1 MSTTHDLGPLV
12 RLWGIRT
19 QDLPPQTATADEL
32 APFLTAILGEAIP
45 FIDSAAPKSNP
56 NNPNNNNNNA
66 AATNK
71 LWKSKGSKSHPDS
84 AARVEVSERVVPAR
98 DLEEAA
104 AAAKDR
110 KRNKILRPE
119 TWCCRRSVH
128 ADAARRGTASWAEFE
143 RCFRD
148 EHAASESRFTPS
160 VAGAREAVR
169 WGGCEGVVV
178 DLDLDVDVDVRHQ
191 QAGEGEGEDAT
202 KQKQKQK
209 QKQRWTHF
217 GLAVVEMR
225 HKIGRPLLKDRT
237 FPILQMT
244 CSITTTT
251 TTTAAA
257 EEEEQQQ
264 QQHQQGER
272 EFLVVSIPVPD
283 FGAPAASPA
292 AVLSREKGA
301 LVAPYVAVERVR
313 GIPGTENIE
322 WLMATA
328 SDAGGALPMWAQ
340 TLAAPGV
347 IWKDVPLFLGWI
359 AGEREKGKGKGK
371 AEQDQGVD
379 ASVGTGA

>member
-1 MSTTHDLGPLV
+1 MSTTHNLGPLV

-56 NNPNNNNNNA
+56 NNPNNNNTAA

-104 AAAKDR
+104 AAAAKDR
-110 KRNKILRPE
+110 KKKNKIRPE

-178 DLDLDVDVDVRHQ
+178 DLDLDLDLDGDVRRHHQ
-191 QAGEGEGEDAT
+191 ANEGEGEGDNAT
-202 KQKQKQK
+202 KQKQK

-244 CSITTTT
+244 CSLTTT
-251 TTTAAA
+251 TTTAAD

-264 QQHQQGER
+264 QQQQSER

-283 FGAPAASPA
+283 FGAASPAA

-313 GIPGTENIE
+313 GIPGTEDIE

-347 IWKDVPLFLGWI
+347 VWKDVPLFLGWI

-371 AEQDQGVD
+371 AEQDQD
-379 ASVGTGA
+379 AGAGA